1 MFNPIEAF
9 RRYAAKHGYL
19 TAPVKS
25 EGMPPGIP
33 YIVGNEG
40 AERFS
45 FYGMRAILVIFMT
58 QYMMTH
64 SGKPDHLNEIQA
76 RIWFHNFTLAVY
88 LTPLAGSLIADG
100 FIGKYRTIIW
110 LSLVYCLGHLVLAL
124 DDTRLGL
131 ISGLALISVGAGGIK
146 PCVSAHVG
154 DQFGASNAR
163 FLPRVFSWFYFSI
176 NLGSAISTLL
186 IPMILAGTLPEFFAS
201 IGLSGLGQL
210 VEAFKGSHCAF
221 AVPGI
226 LMLVA
231 TIVFWMGRN
240 KFVHIP
246 PSGFQFVKD
255 TFSRESLRIVGRLA
269 ILYIFI
275 AMFWALFDQT
285 SSSWVL
291 QAEHMNRRFLGINW
305 LSSQLQAVNP
315 VLILVFIPIFSY
327 IIYPAIDKVFPLT
340 PLRKIGIGLFVA
352 VPSFLIPAWVEMRIT
367 QGAHPN
373 IIWQILAYV
382 LITAAEVLISITA
395 LEFSYT
401 QAPKRMKSFIM
412 GIFMCSTSVGD
423 GFVSLVN
430 IFIQNP
436 DGSSKLPGAQYYM
449 FFAYLMLGF
458 AILYIIV
465 SQFFR
470 VQTFIQDEEP
480 SVAPQP
486 VSAS

>member
-25 EGMPPGIP
+25 DRMPPGIP

-76 RIWFHNFTLAVY
+76 RVWFHNFTSAVY
-88 LTPLAGSLIADG
+88 FVPLLGSMIADG
-100 FIGKYRTIIW
+100 FLGKYRTIIW
-110 LSLVYCLGHLVLAL
+110 LSLVYCLGHFVLSL
-124 DDTRLGL
+124 DDTRVGLVAGLTL
-131 ISGLALISVGAGGIK
+131 ISIGAGGIK

-163 FLPRVFSWFYFSI
+163 FLPRVFSWFYFAI
-176 NLGSAISTLL
+176 NFGSAISTLL
-186 IPMILAGTLPEFFAS
+186 IPVVLDKYGP
-201 IGLSGLGQL
+201 
-210 VEAFKGSHCAF
+210 HYAF
-221 AVPGI
+221 AIPGV
-226 LMLVA
+226 LMLLA
-231 TIVFWMGRN
+231 TIVFWSGRN

-246 PSGFQFVKD
+246 PSGMQFVKD
-255 TFSRESLRIVGRLA
+255 SFSPESLRIIGRLA

-291 QAEHMNRRFLGINW
+291 QAEHMDRTFLGHTW
-305 LSSQLQAVNP
+305 LSSQFQAINP
-315 VLILVFIPIFSY
+315 LFILIFIPIFSY
-327 IIYPAIDKVFPLT
+327 VIYPAMEKVFRVT

-352 VPSFLIPAWVEMRIT
+352 VPSFLIPAWVEMRI
-367 QGAHPN
+367 QHGEHPS
-373 IIWQILAYV
+373 IGWQILAYV
-382 LITAAEVLISITA
+382 LITAAEVLISITG

-401 QAPKRMKSFIM
+401 QAPKRMKSLIM
-412 GIFMCSTSVGD
+412 GIFLCSTTVGD
-423 GFVSLVN
+423 LFVSFVN

-465 SQFFR
+465 SQFFK

-480 SVAPQP
+480 TAAPQP
-486 VSAS
+486 VTAS